1 MVKIGE
7 KPHHFKPVELLV
19 VEGIARRAEDI
30 FFLEVAADLVR
41 AVDWDGRLVEEVQ
54 KPLFKRGTVGLDAE
68 GLEDAVPAKF
78 KKLLRRE
85 LAALDHEPEA
95 VIDARERRVSG
106 IVIGETPFGKA
117 DAHGLLGAFAEVEQR
132 VVDIHQN
139 CLEHEK

>member
-7 KPHHFKPVELLV
+7 KSRHFKPVELLV
-19 VEGIARRAEDI
+19 VEGVARRAEDI

-54 KPLFKRGTVGLDAE
+54 KPLFKRGAVGLDAE
-68 GLEDAVPAKF
+68 SLEDAVPAEF

-85 LAALDHEPEA
+85 LTALNHEPEA

>member
-1 MVKIGE
+1 M
-7 KPHHFKPVELLV
+7 
-19 VEGIARRAEDI
+19 EGVARRAEDI

-54 KPLFKRGTVGLDAE
+54 KPLFKRGAVGLDAE
-68 GLEDAVPAKF
+68 GLEDAVPAEF

-117 DAHGLLGAFAEVEQR
+117 DAHGLLGTFAEVE
-132 VVDIHQN
+132 
-139 CLEHEK
+139 

>member
-1 MVKIGE
+1 MYPRMHLIFIYCCVIILTIRVTGTDMNKNSC
-7 KPHHFKPVELLV
+7 K
-19 VEGIARRAEDI
+19 AAESI
-30 FFLEVAADLVR
+30 
-41 AVDWDGRLVEEVQ
+41 
-54 KPLFKRGTVGLDAE
+54 
-68 GLEDAVPAKF
+68 EDAVPAEL
-78 KKLLRRE
+78 KKLLRGE

>member
-7 KPHHFKPVELLV
+7 KSRLFKSVELLV
-19 VEGIARRAEDI
+19 VEGVARRAEDI

-54 KPLFKRGTVGLDAE
+54 KPLFKRGAVGLDAE
-68 GLEDAVPAKF
+68 GLEDAVPAEF

-85 LAALDHEPEA
+85 LTALDHEPEA

>member
-1 MVKIGE
+1 MVKEGE
-7 KPHHFKPVELLV
+7 KPRYLQPVELLV
-19 VEGIARRAEDI
+19 VKGVARRAEDV
-30 FFLEVAADLVR
+30 FVLEIAADLRR
-41 AVDWDGRLVEEVQ
+41 AVDGDGRFIEKVQ
-54 KPLFKRGTVGLDAE
+54 KALLKCSAVGPDPE
-68 GLEDAVPAKF
+68 RVKDAVPAELEE
-78 KKLLRRE
+78 LLRRE